1 MLPLKS
7 TMPATATSTQ
17 PPDSRLGRD
26 DLLFEESGAALG
38 SLGSLGRQ
46 RELIIARRGISP
58 RVATARRRPPPPAR
72 EDRGV
77 NPRNAARR
85 VRNIITTPF
94 SACSIMAR
102 SFRECSLQTTRTCR
116 NLPPAVLIDG

>member
-46 RELIIARRGISP
+46 RELIIARRGIS
-58 RVATARRRPPPPAR
+58 ASHGASPPPPAR

-77 NPRNAARR
+77 NPRNAVGTCAKHHHA
-85 VRNIITTPF
+85 F

>member
-17 PPDSRLGRD
+17 PPDSRLGRG

-46 RELIIARRGISP
+46 RELIIARRGMRLGTAAP
-58 RVATARRRPPPPAR
+58 RAR
-72 EDRGV
+72 EDQGGKPAQR
-77 NPRNAARR
+77 PTTR
-85 VRNIITTPF
+85 VRN
-94 SACSIMAR
+94 M
-102 SFRECSLQTTRTCR
+102 TTRF
-116 NLPPAVLIDG
+116 LLG

>member
-17 PPDSRLGRD
+17 PPDSRLGRG

-46 RELIIARRGISP
+46 RELIIARRGMESA
-58 RVATARRRPPPPAR
+58 RTAPPPAR
-72 EDRGV
+72 EDQG
-77 NPRNAARR
+77 
-85 VRNIITTPF
+85 
-94 SACSIMAR
+94 
-102 SFRECSLQTTRTCR
+102 
-116 NLPPAVLIDG
+116 G